1 MCSRESNSPTQGKIG
16 ALNWRGGVGLGY
28 NCGNLYETLWNIMR
42 LSLKLSHKFQA
53 NLKSWNFDS
62 RGAGCL
68 SLHGH
73 CNWNLK
79 LQAQL
84 KKLKL
89 R

>member
-1 MCSRESNSPTQGKIG
+1 MCSRKSNSPTQGKIG
-16 ALNWRGGVGLGY
+16 ALNWRGGGGTVITVET
-28 NCGNLYETLWNIMR
+28 YETLWNIMR

-53 NLKSWNFDS
+53 ILKSWNFDS
-62 RGAGCL
+62 SGAGCL